1 MLIIK
6 QEKGENIERM
16 LKRYKKKVDKTK
28 LLKNLRDKKQ
38 FTKPSEEKRKEKQK
52 AIYIEKLNLDENG

>member
-6 QEKGENIERM
+6 REKNENIERM

-28 LLKNLRDKKQ
+28 LLKILRDKKQ
-38 FTKPSEEKRKEKQK
+38 FIKPSEEKRKEKQK
-52 AIYIEKLNLDENG
+52 AIYIKKMYSDNNE

>member
-6 QEKGENIERM
+6 QEKGESIERM

-28 LLKNLRDKKQ
+28 LLKNLRDKKH
-38 FTKPSEEKRKEKQK
+38 FTKPSEEKRREKQK
-52 AIYIEKLNLDENG
+52 AIYIEKLNSDDE